1 MMSTAQYRSIRRC
14 RHASRENRRLI
25 KRSHPGSGYSQ
36 PVKSAADCETLPVSL
51 VARLLITFETA
62 LNTKDF
68 VITSELILG
77 SRSGDEDIRL
87 QADVLRGH
95 VDAALVTDNQ
105 SGRLH
110 MSSLAAS
117 VLLLQEGIDP
127 IMQLGCR
134 NRNRVALLGD
144 LLGATTLGIRSLQ
157 IVRGERVPD
166 GFKPRPNAML
176 DVTATELIEMANKMK
191 LGEGVVKLP
200 ELMLGGIATPR
211 APKPT
216 WAARKLL
223 QKIDAGARFLLT
235 HTCMDLDIL
244 EPFLQR
250 LVALK
255 VTHRSNILATIAVLG
270 SSQDARWLRENKPN
284 IAIPKD
290 IVERLGASSD
300 PRSEGIAIA
309 AEMLQKLARMPGLS
323 GAHLYS
329 PGDLRAVAEA
339 IETSGLYPAAA

>member
-1 MMSTAQYRSIRRC
+1 L
-14 RHASRENRRLI
+14 N
-25 KRSHPGSGYSQ
+25 
-36 PVKSAADCETLPVSL
+36 
-51 VARLLITFETA
+51 TFETA
-62 LNTKDF
+62 LNTRDF

-77 SRSGDEDIRL
+77 SQSGDEDIRL
-87 QADVLRGH
+87 QADVLRDH
-95 VDAALVTDNQ
+95 VDAVLVTDNQ

-191 LGEGVVKLP
+191 LGEGIVDFP
-200 ELMLGGIATPR
+200 ELMLGGVATPR
-211 APKPT
+211 KPRPN
-216 WAARKLL
+216 WAGRKLL
-223 QKIDAGARFLLT
+223 QKVDAGARFLLT
-235 HTCMDLDIL
+235 HACMNIDIL
-244 EPFLQR
+244 DAFLQR

-255 VTHRSNILATIAVLG
+255 VTHRASIIATIAVLG
-270 SSQDARWLRENKPN
+270 SAQDARWLRENQPN
-284 IAIPKD
+284 VTIPKA
-290 IVERLGASSD
+290 IVERLEKSSD
-300 PRSEGIAIA
+300 PRGEGIRIA
-309 AEMLQKLARMPGLS
+309 AEMLQRLARIPGLS

-329 PGDLRAVAEA
+329 AGDLRAVAEA
-339 IETSGLYPAAA
+339 IEASGLRSGAG